1 MVDDDLLWLVV
12 VERGQSN
19 WLCSSGEYSVRWGL
33 SGRQDTHRW
42 RNPAC
47 RRCCH
52 TTESEI
58 KGGGCLVKIGSN
70 RTSIKGLSSA
80 WGLPAAQVSFWF
92 HHSAMLREGSLSSSP
107 TLITI
112 RQQARQHFLMQT
124 QAQKQIKAQAHTVKT
139 VFRSISSV
147 F

>member
-47 RRCCH
+47 RRRCH

-58 KGGGCLVKIGSN
+58 KGGGCLVKIRSN
-70 RTSIKGLSSA
+70 RTSIKGQSSA

-112 RQQARQHFLMQT
+112 RQARQHFLMQT
-124 QAQKQIKAQAHTVKT
+124 QAQKQIKAQTHTVKT
-139 VFRSISSV
+139 VFRSLSSV

>member
-47 RRCCH
+47 RRRCH

-70 RTSIKGLSSA
+70 RTSIRGLS
-80 WGLPAAQVSFWF
+80 LDCLL
-92 HHSAMLREGSLSSSP
+92 LR
-107 TLITI
+107 
-112 RQQARQHFLMQT
+112 
-124 QAQKQIKAQAHTVKT
+124 
-139 VFRSISSV
+139 
-147 F
+147 